1 MAYIQPNDKQLRA
14 RVKLLG
20 NLLGDIIRHQAGE
33 KVLDA
38 VETLRKGYLGL
49 RRHANPSRRRALERF
64 ITKLDP
70 ITLGQVV
77 RAFNVYFSLV
87 NIAEEGFMH
96 WERRRQVR
104 RGGHLWDGSFHHTLG
119 EFRRDGLTGSQVA
132 RLVSRLRYLPVITAH
147 PTEARRLSVMEALR
161 RLFVLNEDMDNPG
174 ATPWDRE
181 VLERR
186 LAAAL
191 QVLWRTNEVRVRR
204 PTVLDE
210 VKHGVFYFQESLFT
224 AIPQVYRNLEH
235 ALVHVYGPEGEA
247 ITVPSF
253 IRFGSWIGGDRD
265 GNPNVKPRTT
275 TRALYLQTQVALEE
289 YLRRVATLSRQL
301 SHSDEFCVASPE
313 FLGALE
319 RDIERCLSMGN
330 DAQERYH
337 HEPYRRK
344 LYIMRARLKQ
354 NLRHLARLREN
365 GAQEGPL
372 PYPEAEFLGDL
383 YLIRDS
389 LHGHGDAMV
398 ADGDL
403 KDLIRL
409 AESCGFYLLRL
420 DIRQESTRHSEAVAE
435 LLAPDGVE
443 YGALAENDRVRVLGE
458 CLGRAT
464 PTHLEMESLSEPTRE
479 TLEVFRAI
487 RQAHHT
493 ISVEAIG
500 TYVISMTHQ
509 ASHVLEVL
517 YLGWHAGLVGW
528 RDGEPYCRLRVSP
541 LFETVE
547 DLANIEPVLRRLWD
561 DPVYRPLLAAS
572 GNLQEVMLGY
582 SDSCKDGGILAS
594 TWNLYQAQQRIDRL
608 AAERDIQYRLFHGR
622 GGTVGRGGGP
632 THEAILSQPPGTVH
646 GRIKFTE
653 QGEVL
658 SYKYSNDETAVY
670 ELTMGITGLMR
681 ASRFLV
687 DQVPVS
693 DAAETFGPTMA
704 ALAGTGE
711 AAYRTLTEDT
721 AGFMDYFYEATPVEA
736 LGELNIG
743 SRPAHRQQSDRSK
756 YSIRAI
762 PWVFGWAQAR
772 HTLPAWYGI
781 GTALEAWRDQHPDG
795 LEQLRAMAREWPF
808 FRALLS
814 NTQMALFKGD
824 MDIARDYANLVQDE
838 ARAELIYGLVEAEY
852 RRTVRQVLEVMETRE
867 LLADQQFLALSLSRR
882 APYLDPLNHIQVTLL
897 ERCRRDDLSDEQRE
911 RWRGVLLRSVNA
923 IAAGMRNTG

>member
-14 RVKLLG
+14 RVKFLG
-20 NLLGDIIRHQAGE
+20 NLLGATIRHQAGE

-38 VETLRKGYLGL
+38 VETLRKGYLAL
-49 RRHANPSRRRALERF
+49 RRHPNPGRRRELERF
-64 ITKLDP
+64 IAKLDP
-70 ITLGQVV
+70 VTLSQVV

-104 RGGHLWDGSFHHTLG
+104 QGGHLWEGSFHHTLG
-119 EFRRDGLTGSQVA
+119 EFRRDGLTGAQVA
-132 RLVSRLRYLPVITAH
+132 RLVGHLGYQPVVTAH

-161 RLFVLNEDMDNPG
+161 RLFRLNEDMDDPA

-191 QVLWRTNEVRVRR
+191 QVLWRTDEVRVRR
-204 PTVLDE
+204 PTVMDE

-224 AIPQVYRNLEH
+224 AIPRVYRNLEH
-235 ALVHVYGPEGEA
+235 ALAHVYGPEGEA
-247 ITVPSF
+247 VTVPSF

-275 TRALYLQTQVALEE
+275 TRALYTQVQVALEE
-289 YLRRVATLSRQL
+289 YLERVKSLSREL
-301 SHSDEFCVASPE
+301 SHSDEFCVPSRALLES
-313 FLGALE
+313 LE
-319 RDIERCLSMGN
+319 RDIERCLAQGD

-344 LYIMRARLKQ
+344 LYIMRGRLKQ

-365 GAQEGPL
+365 GASEGPL
-372 PYPEAEFLGDL
+372 PYPEGEFLADL
-383 YLIRDS
+383 ARIRDS
-389 LHGHGDAMV
+389 LQGHGDGVV

-409 AESCGFYLLRL
+409 VESCGFYLLRL

-435 LLAPDGVE
+435 LLAAEGVDYAALDEDGRLE
-443 YGALAENDRVRVLGE
+443 ALARRL
-458 CLGRAT
+458 RAPT
-464 PTHLEMESLSEPTRE
+464 PTHLEMERLSEATGE
-479 TLEVFRAI
+479 TLEVFRVV
-487 RQAHHT
+487 RQVHHT
-493 ISVEAIG
+493 VSEAAIG

-517 YLGWHAGLVGW
+517 YLGWHAGLAGW
-528 RDGEPYCRLRVSP
+528 RDGEAFCRLRVSP

-572 GNLQEVMLGY
+572 GNLQEIMLGY

-594 TWNLYQAQQRIDRL
+594 TWNLYQAQQRIDAL
-608 AAERDIQYRLFHGR
+608 AAARGIEYRLFHGR

-687 DQVPVS
+687 DPIAVS
-693 DAAETFGPTMA
+693 DQGEAFGGDME
-704 ALAGTGE
+704 ALATRGE
-711 AAYRTLTEDT
+711 DAYRALTERT
-721 AGFMDYFYEATPVEA
+721 EGFMDYFYEATPVEA
-736 LGELNIG
+736 LAELNIG
-743 SRPAHRQQSDRSK
+743 SRPAHRKKTDRSK

-781 GTALEAWRDQHPDG
+781 GTALEAWREGRPDG
-795 LEQLRAMAREWPF
+795 LERLQAMYRDWPF

-824 MDIARDYANLVQDE
+824 MNIARAYANLVGDE
-838 ARAELIYGLVEAEY
+838 EHSDAILGLVAQEY
-852 RRTVRQVLEVMETRE
+852 ARTVRQVLEVVGSEE
-867 LLADQQFLALSLSRR
+867 LLGDQQFLALSLSRR

-897 ERCRRDDLSDEQRE
+897 ERCRREDLSEDQRE